1 LDTLSEQD
9 VADYEFLAAQ
19 MAGQVPGE
27 AYMAQHFNV
36 RPSKSPMSLSG
47 SATSS
52 TDDGVNPFTA
62 LKAQERDYILKLI
75 EFCNG
80 DKKKAADIAGVTLRT
95 LYRKIKQ

>member
-1 LDTLSEQD
+1 
-9 VADYEFLAAQ
+9 
-19 MAGQVPGE
+19 
-27 AYMAQHFNV
+27 
-36 RPSKSPMSLSG
+36 
-47 SATSS
+47 
-52 TDDGVNPFTA
+52 VNPFTA